1 MIDMTTDTKALR
13 IVIVEDESMVAMLL
27 EDILGEL
34 GHNIVAVASSLEK
47 AERMF
52 EENEFDLAVLDVNLN
67 GIYTYP
73 LAAMLKEKG
82 SRFLFS
88 TGYGRSGLRP
98 EWHEYP
104 VLQKPFTDMD
114 VRKAVEAAMSQ
125 HA

>member
-1 MIDMTTDTKALR
+1 MTTNNKAFR

-34 GHNIVAVASSLEK
+34 GHDIVAVAGNLEK
-47 AERMF
+47 AERLF
-52 EENEFDLAVLDVNLN
+52 EETEFDLAVLDVNLN

-82 SRFLFS
+82 SRFFFS

-98 EWHEYP
+98 EWREYP
-104 VLQKPFTDMD
+104 VLQKPFTDLD
-114 VRKAVEAAMSQ
+114 VRNAVDAAMSRP
-125 HA
+125 A